1 MLNYSSPD
9 VPVIRHRS
17 KEAANTFNRNTKRNT
32 NRNGKNNQ
40 FSNQNDATVVP
51 EKSFPKNVR
60 HGAVTPRDVPRCQI
74 CCVLELFFV
83 HSNFPFLL
91 LPSSLSSPTS
101 SLSPFSPPLLF
112 PKRWTRNLAIADR
125 IRSAWWKHPQGN
137 TDIEHILY
145 LSVRPV

>member
-1 MLNYSSPD
+1 MVRCVNMLYPPLLTLNLCRDFKYGQLWSSATFKRFKIEAYYLRCNCCPW
-9 VPVIRHRS
+9 
-17 KEAANTFNRNTKRNT
+17 KEL
-32 NRNGKNNQ
+32 
-40 FSNQNDATVVP
+40 S
-51 EKSFPKNVR
+51 KNVR